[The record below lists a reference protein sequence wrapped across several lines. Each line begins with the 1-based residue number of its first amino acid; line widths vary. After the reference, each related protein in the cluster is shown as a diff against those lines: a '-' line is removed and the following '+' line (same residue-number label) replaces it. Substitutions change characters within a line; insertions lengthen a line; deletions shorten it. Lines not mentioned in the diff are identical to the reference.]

1 MKMIQDTA
9 DPEFYRL
16 RGFSAG
22 RLTIGERDYTDGV
35 ILSGATLLETRLPP
49 AAAGLSRGH
58 GELILELEPEIVLVG
73 TGQRQV
79 FPDRAFLGTFLSR
92 GVGVEVMDTGAAC
105 RTYNVLIAEG
115 RHVVAALLV
124 D

>member
-9 DPEFYRL
+9 DPEIHRL

-22 RLTIGERDYTDGV
+22 RLTIGARDYADGV
-35 ILSGATLLETRLPP
+35 ILSGATLLEARLPP
-49 AAAGLSRGH
+49 AAAGLGPSH
-58 GELILELEPEIVLVG
+58 GELILELDPEIVLVG

-79 FPDRAFLGTFLSR
+79 FPAREFLGTFLSR

>member
-1 MKMIQDTA
+1 MIQDTA
-9 DPEFYRL
+9 DPDFHRL
-16 RGFSAG
+16 RGFRAG
-22 RLTIGERDYTDGV
+22 RLTIGDRDYQRGV
-35 ILSGATLLETRLPP
+35 IVAGTTLLEEHLP
-49 AAAGLSRGH
+49 AAAA
-58 GELILELEPEIVLVG
+58 ELDAAHVEAILELDPEIVLVG

-79 FPDRAFLGTFLSR
+79 FPGRAFLAGFLNR
-92 GVGVEVMDTGAAC
+92 GVGVEVMDTAAAC

>member
-9 DPEFYRL
+9 DPEFHRL

-22 RLTIGERDYTDGV
+22 RLSIGERHYADGV
-35 ILSGATLLETRLPP
+35 ILSGATLLEERLPP

-79 FPDRAFLGTFLSR
+79 FPDREFLGIFLSR